1 MQLRA
6 ARRPYN
12 SRTRHSYILA
22 ETMTI
27 RQLLQ
32 RLGECDVGEGAV
44 GELNFAVAGVE
55 VGVLVV
61 H

>member
-1 MQLRA
+1 
-6 ARRPYN
+6 
-12 SRTRHSYILA
+12 
-22 ETMTI
+22 MTI